1 MLGERDRFLLKKLVE
16 LYLKEGK
23 PVGSRTLSKLPDISV
38 SPATIRNVMADLET
52 AGLIQSPHT
61 SAGRVPTSKGLRF
74 YVDQFVTYQ
83 PLSREVVMALSEQL
97 RQAGDAED
105 AIERA
110 NQLLSELT
118 NMVSV
123 VLLPDR
129 SCEVISHL
137 ALMPLSEHKLLL
149 VLVFDQ
155 HDAENRFVELERP
168 MAAHQVVRLEQL
180 LQELLVGQSLVSAHQ
195 RLMSELAQLKTQL
208 NDTMKQVGEVVEHVL
223 SWHQDGKDQ
232 VCIAGKSHLI
242 RHDELADV
250 QRLRAL
256 LDTFETHRD
265 MLYLLDR
272 SLQAK
277 GLKVFIGR
285 ETGIEEYAECAVVT
299 HPYYLDENMIGVL
312 GVIGPQRMPYEKVIP
327 LVDVTAKMLDSV
339 LKKQYPTP
347 LTTQSN

>member
-1 MLGERDRFLLKKLVE
+1 MLGERDRFFLKKLVE

-23 PVGSRTLSKLPDISV
+23 PVGSRTLSKLPEISV
-38 SPATIRNVMADLET
+38 SPATIRNVMADLEA

-74 YVDQFVTYQ
+74 YVDQFLICQ
-83 PLSREVVMALSEQL
+83 PLSREVVMEVSEQL
-97 RQAGDAED
+97 RQAGDAEE

-118 NMVSV
+118 EMVSV

-129 SCEVISHL
+129 SQEIISYV
-137 ALMPLSEHKLLL
+137 ALMPLSERKFLL
-149 VLVFDQ
+149 VLVFDE
-155 HDAENRFVELERP
+155 HDAENRFLELERP
-168 MAAHQVVRLEQL
+168 MSAAQVEKLIQV
-180 LQELLVGQSLVSAHQ
+180 LQQTLVGQSLASAHQ
-195 RLMSELAQLKTQL
+195 RLVQEFAHLHSQLTASMQ
-208 NDTMKQVGEVVEHVL
+208 QVGQVVENML
-223 SWHQDGKDQ
+223 ALHQSGKEQ
-232 VCIAGKSHLI
+232 LRVTGKSHLI

-256 LDTFETHRD
+256 LDTFETHGD
-265 MLYLLDR
+265 VLYLLDR
-272 SLQAK
+272 SLEAK

-285 ETGIEEYAECAVVT
+285 ETGIEQYSDCAVIT
-299 HPYYLDENMIGVL
+299 HPYYLDEGMIGVL

-339 LKKQYPTP
+339 LKKQYPAP
-347 LTTQSN
+347 LTIQSN